1 MRLLARRD
9 YSRVELQ
16 QRLRQRGHEQSA
28 IEQALTEC
36 QQRGWQDDARF
47 AGQFVRNRYHQGYG
61 PLRIA
66 AELRQRG
73 VAAAL
78 IDALLED
85 DELDWQQALNQL
97 FARRFQGRAAAG
109 KERYKQARALQQRG
123 FDNDQIRQ
131 LLNL

>member
-9 YSRVELQ
+9 YSRTELQ
-16 QRLRQRGHEQSA
+16 LRLSQRGYAQEA
-28 IEQALTEC
+28 IAQALNEC

-47 AGQFVRNRYHQGYG
+47 AGQFVRSRYQQGYG
-61 PLRIA
+61 PLRIG

-78 IDALLED
+78 IDALLDD
-85 DELDWQQALNQL
+85 DELDWGLALNRL
-97 FARRFQGRAAAG
+97 FVRRFKAPAADR

-123 FDNDQIRQ
+123 FDGDQIRQ
-131 LLNL
+131 LLDL

>member
-16 QRLRQRGHEQSA
+16 QRLRQRGHEPSA
-28 IEQALTEC
+28 IDQALTEC

-47 AGQFVRNRYHQGYG
+47 AGQFVRSRYQQGYG

-78 IDALLED
+78 IEALLAD

-97 FARRFQGRAAAG
+97 FVRRFQGRAAEG
-109 KERYKQARALQQRG
+109 KERYKQARSLQQRG
-123 FDNDQIRQ
+123 FESDQIRQ
-131 LLNL
+131 LLDL

>member
-16 QRLRQRGHEQSA
+16 QRLRQRGYPDIA
-28 IEQALTEC
+28 IEQALSEC
-36 QQRGWQDDARF
+36 EQRGWQDDARF
-47 AGQFVRNRYHQGYG
+47 AGQFVRNRYQQGYG

-78 IDALLED
+78 INALLED
-85 DELDWQQALNQL
+85 DELDWSEALRRL
-97 FARRFQGRAAAG
+97 FQRRCKTAATER

-123 FDNDQIRQ
+123 FDSEQIRQ
-131 LLNL
+131 LLDL